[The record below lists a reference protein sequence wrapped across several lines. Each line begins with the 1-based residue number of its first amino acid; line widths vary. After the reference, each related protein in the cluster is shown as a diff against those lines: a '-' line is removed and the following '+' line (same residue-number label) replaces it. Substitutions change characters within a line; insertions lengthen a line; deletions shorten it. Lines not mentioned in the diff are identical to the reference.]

1 MESSPP
7 ASLPTP
13 TSENNDS
20 SRGQKRKRVVVTVP
34 EGDEETDKFNKYF
47 DPNQDPD
54 VRRDVKRRSRALERE
69 FQENR
74 DELLRSRGGEGL
86 INTIDNANAVF
97 KEVKQTNDAT
107 LDSRL
112 LVNISDLAYK
122 KSAQLVLGDTSTG
135 IDVELFL
142 SKCITFMRNGSST
155 DDNPTS
161 TQRRRNAM
169 RHDEDD
175 DDDGDDDENANG
187 ALDWEL
193 LGQHACFPFN
203 SRPAAPSFLLGPLSV
218 EKKQR
223 AQTQRRGRQ
232 AKDNAG
238 QEARPDQLS
247 REDLTQSNENQL
259 TSICARIHTQ
269 LRKHC
274 KRGARSVEQAGL
286 TTLESREAKALL
298 RENRI
303 TATGGPSLFEY
314 VINPDSFGQ
323 TVENLFYVSFLIKEG
338 SIGITADDDGLPTL
352 SKSFRVHASEPRFDC
367 DDSNVLCRSD
377 RATRY
382 RDAATRKDE

>member
-1 MESSPP
+1 
-7 ASLPTP
+7 
-13 TSENNDS
+13 
-20 SRGQKRKRVVVTVP
+20 
-34 EGDEETDKFNKYF
+34 
-47 DPNQDPD
+47 
-54 VRRDVKRRSRALERE
+54 
-69 FQENR
+69 
-74 DELLRSRGGEGL
+74 L
-86 INTIDNANAVF
+86 INTINNANAVF

-112 LVNISDLAYK
+112 LVNISDLAFK

-135 IDVELFL
+135 IDVELFI
-142 SKCITFMRNGSST
+142 SKCITFMRSGGSA
-155 DDNPTS
+155 DDNAPA
-161 TQRRRNAM
+161 TQRRRNTV
-169 RHDEDD
+169 REDDGEDD
-175 DDDGDDDENANG
+175 DDDDEIANE

-247 REDLTQSNENQL
+247 RADLTQSNENQL

-269 LRKHC
+269 LKKHC
-274 KRGARSVEQAGL
+274 KRGARSVQRAGL

-298 RENRI
+298 KDNRI

-338 SIGITADDDGLPTL
+338 SIGITPDDDGLPTL
-352 SKSFRVHASEPRFDC
+352 SKFLIRQMQKMKPWVDPISNKASQTRQSHATSKP
-367 DDSNVLCRSD
+367 
-377 RATRY
+377 
-382 RDAATRKDE
+382 KDEKRPANIKLSYPSIMEHGRA

>member
-1 MESSPP
+1 MESPPP

-20 SRGQKRKRVVVTVP
+20 SRGQKRKRVVVAAP

-47 DPNQDPD
+47 NPNQNPD

-74 DELLRSRGGEGL
+74 DELLRSRSGEGL

-155 DDNPTS
+155 DDNVTS
-161 TQRRRNAM
+161 TQRRRNAT
-169 RHDEDD
+169 RNDDD
-175 DDDGDDDENANG
+175 DDDGDDEENE

-193 LGQHACFPFN
+193 IGQHACFPFN

-223 AQTQRRGRQ
+223 AQTQRRGRL

-269 LRKHC
+269 LKKHC
-274 KRGARSVEQAGL
+274 KRGARSVQQAGL

-352 SKSFRVHASEPRFDC
+352 SEYMPFPICWSR
-367 DDSNVLCRSD
+367 
-377 RATRY
+377 RY
-382 RDAATRKDE
+382 